1 MTGASFSSLL
11 HVDRI
16 QDDHA
21 YRLIQEIH
29 DLPPIFDVMV
39 RRPVRLERLLAPVS
53 LEQME
58 RATSV
63 AFLVEVVPLAP
74 RFRSRPLDHPCEQR
88 AEVAR
93 SPLAR
98 TERSEDGH
106 RAVGHVHLH
115 GVTRLLRVSLASRP
129 RAFAWFGCLR
139 PLPSVPTTT
148 TSFP

>member
-1 MTGASFSSLL
+1 MTGTSFRSHL

-29 DLPPIFDVMV
+29 DLPPILDVMV

-58 RATSV
+58 RATSF

-106 RAVGHVHLH
+106 RDVGHVHLTSGSSDPGR
-115 GVTRLLRVSLASRP
+115 GVDGTRSERGVYP
-129 RAFAWFGCLR
+129 PTRAERSW
-139 PLPSVPTTT
+139 
-148 TSFP
+148 